1 MGRIF
6 LSSDGLDYFTRGL
19 TKGIGSPF
27 MRKTGTL
34 ATKTAAQTFN
44 VEFNKFLTKLITDNR
59 EDFKVDFP
67 TKLSIPE
74 IRKSIKENLI
84 PKE

>member
-1 MGRIF
+1 
-6 LSSDGLDYFTRGL
+6 
-19 TKGIGSPF
+19 

-34 ATKTAAQTFN
+34 ATKTTAQAFST
-44 VEFNKFLTKLITDNR
+44 EFNKFLTKLITDNR